1 MKRMILFLIVFSAVL
16 SYGQNKNTSD
26 VTFYGIDFTLCKTYG
41 AAESGER
48 FKSTF
53 KQINQLF
60 YTEANKYNVDK
71 YLDVNVKATSLDAVD
86 QVNSTINASEI
97 PTKDKKYELSNEMI
111 QEALNKLPIET
122 AEGVG
127 LVFMAEMLSK
137 SKGTGFYKIVFFDQ
151 KTKQIIEV
159 IPSKGKAG
167 GAGLRNFWAN
177 SVREMMKKA

>member
-1 MKRMILFLIVFSAVL
+1 MKRMILFLFLFTAVL
-16 SYGQNKNTSD
+16 SYGQNKNTSE
-26 VTFYGIDFTLCKTYG
+26 VTFYGIDFSLAKTYG
-41 AAESGER
+41 ARESGQR

-60 YTEANKYNVDK
+60 YTEASKYNVDK
-71 YLDVNVKATSLDAVD
+71 HLDVNVKATSLDAVNE
-86 QVNSTINASEI
+86 VNSHINADEI
-97 PTKDKKYELSNEMI
+97 ATKDKKYAITNEMI
-111 QEALNKLPIET
+111 QEALNKLPIESE
-122 AEGVG
+122 EGVG
-127 LVFMAEMLSK
+127 LVFMAELLSK